1 MTIRVKRVGEQ
12 IKKVISEKIVR
23 GLRDPLP
30 GFVTIRDVEVN
41 RDFTRARVFYSVI
54 GTPEEKEEAGLVLNE
69 NRGFLRSA
77 VGKQIRLRNT
87 PALIFEEDDSG
98 DRAARIHELLRD
110 VGADVDSS
118 SGDEVS
124 SGD

>member
-1 MTIRVKRVGEQ
+1 MTIRVKRVGEE

-30 GFVTIRDVEVN
+30 GFVTIREVEVN
-41 RDFTRARVFYSVI
+41 RDFTLARVFYSVI
-54 GTPEEKEEAGLVLNE
+54 GTPEEKEEAGLVLKE

-77 VGKQIRLRNT
+77 VGKKVRLRNT
-87 PALIFEEDDSG
+87 PDLIFEEDDSG

-110 VGADVDSS
+110 AGADQ
-118 SGDEVS
+118 GDTPSKDETS
-124 SGD
+124 